1 MSVPFCNLLLAEN
14 WDNWEGNYNEYGE
27 GEEQYGSWEGNE
39 RGRFCCFLKMP
50 IIVLNAGENGDYND
64 DSLVG
69 DEYYN
74 NDYHQDYLE
83 GCKGRFTNIWHQT
96 S

>member
-14 WDNWEGNYNEYGE
+14 WDNWDGNYNEYGE

-50 IIVLNAGENGDYND
+50 IIVLNACENGN
-64 DSLVG
+64 SLVG
-69 DEYYN
+69 GE
-74 NDYHQDYLE
+74 DYLQ
-83 GCKGRFTNIWHQT
+83 GCKGIKQVDKFQFPSVKRLR

>member
-27 GEEQYGSWEGNE
+27 GEEQYESWEGNE

-50 IIVLNAGENGDYND
+50 IIVLKAWENGH
-64 DSLVG
+64 SLVI
-69 DEYYN
+69 DE
-74 NDYHQDYLE
+74 DYLE
-83 GCKGRFTNIWHQT
+83 GCKGIKQVDKFQIASVKRLR